1 VTTTDSPPTSGFHAA
16 PIDDGDLATWVER
29 RIFDDHTP
37 PEVAAQVLPQTE
49 AHPLNGWRPADD
61 SQAEW
66 AMARLARLV
75 AEIDRINRE
84 HDDWAENVE
93 ASRRG
98 ATRSLEY
105 RARFFRDALTGYAI
119 VWRDAAPDDRG
130 TLHLPSGTVATT
142 VPRKATIQLE
152 PARSGELV
160 AWLQAQDAE
169 RVEQAKALKVVEPE
183 PMIGG
188 VRKLV
193 EARQVGDEWR
203 VVDPGTGEVVPGLV
217 AYPPGDT
224 TASVKPNPPSPR

>member
-1 VTTTDSPPTSGFHAA
+1 MTTTDSPPTSGFHAA

-37 PEVAAQVLPQTE
+37 PEVAEQVLPQTE
-49 AHPLNGWRPADD
+49 AHPLNGWRPADN

-66 AMARLARLV
+66 AMAKLAHLEVEIARL
-75 AEIDRINRE
+75 NRE

-98 ATRSLEY
+98 ATRSLAY

-119 VWRDAAPDDRG
+119 AWRDAAPEERG
-130 TLHLPSGTVATT
+130 TVHLPSGTVATT
-142 VPRKATIQLE
+142 VPRKPTIQLE
-152 PARSGELV
+152 PARAGELV

-169 RVEQAKALKVVEPE
+169 QVEAAKALKVVEPE
-183 PMIGG
+183 PKIGG

-193 EARQVGDEWR
+193 EARKAGDEW
-203 VVDPGTGEVVPGLV
+203 VVIDPGTGEVVPGLV
-217 AYPPGDT
+217 AHPPGET
-224 TASVKPNPPSPR
+224 TATPKPNL

>member
-37 PEVAAQVLPQTE
+37 PEVAEQVLPQTE
-49 AHPLNGWRPADD
+49 AHPLNGWRPADAH
-61 SQAEW
+61 QAEW
-66 AMARLARLV
+66 AMAKLAHLETEIARL
-75 AEIDRINRE
+75 NRE

-98 ATRSLEY
+98 ATRSLAY

-119 VWRDAAPDDRG
+119 AWRDAAPDERG

-152 PARSGELV
+152 PARTGELV

-169 RVEQAKALKVVEPE
+169 RVAEAKALKVVDPE
-183 PMIGG
+183 PKIGG

-193 EARQVGDEWR
+193 EARKAGDDW
-203 VVDPGTGEVVPGLV
+203 VVIDPGTGEVVPGLT
-217 AYPPGDT
+217 AYPPGET
-224 TASVKPNPPSPR
+224 TATPKPNL